1 MKALRWS
8 DNDQYFGPFTFSR
21 DKHYKSLTAVLG
33 SGDGDEYAGCRLR
46 LSAFGFTLI
55 VALPQIVRPWRQWVD
70 TSHYEWSKNPAG
82 GYWDT
87 GEREYGFSLHE
98 GHLSVSL
105 GRVTN
110 DSSTEQRWG
119 CFLPWTQWRFVAHR
133 FYNADGRL
141 AYTDTHQ
148 GPRDIEDCR
157 AHWAARDA
165 VPTVTFRFKD
175 YDGEELTATARVEEY
190 EHKFGS
196 GWFKWLSLFRRRR
209 IRRSLDI
216 QFSGETGRRK
226 GSWKGGTIGH
236 GIEMRPGEM
245 HEAAFRRYCAEHDMT
260 FVGTTHEIDT

>member
-1 MKALRWS
+1 MKPIRWS
-8 DNDQYFGPFTFSR
+8 DNDRYFGPFTLSKNGSY
-21 DKHYKSLTAVLG
+21 KHTGIILG

-46 LSAFGFTLI
+46 VSLFGWTVI
-55 VALPQIVRPWRQWVD
+55 ASLPQIIAPWRVWVD
-70 TSHYEWSKNPAG
+70 TSHYEWGKQNI

-87 GEREYGFSLHE
+87 GEREYGFTLSE
-98 GHLSVSL
+98 GHLSVAL

-119 CFLPWTQWRFVAHR
+119 CFLPWTEWRCVAR
-133 FYNADGRL
+133 RYYDGSGRL

-148 GPRDIEDCR
+148 GPRSIEDHR
-157 AHWAARDA
+157 AHWKARDA
-165 VPTVTFRFKD
+165 VSTVDFSFMD
-175 YDGEELTATARVEEY
+175 FDGERLIAKTRVEEY
-190 EHKFGS
+190 EHRFGA

-236 GIEMRPGEM
+236 DIEMLRFETHGD
-245 HEAAFRRYCAEHDMT
+245 AFRRYCDEHGMKFVAEVDQ
-260 FVGTTHEIDT
+260 